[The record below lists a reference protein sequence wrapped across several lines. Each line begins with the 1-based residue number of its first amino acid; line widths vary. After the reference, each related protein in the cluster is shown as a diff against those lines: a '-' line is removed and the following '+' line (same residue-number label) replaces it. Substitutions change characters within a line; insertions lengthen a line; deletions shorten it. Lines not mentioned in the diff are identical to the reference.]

1 MPLVNYTK
9 SSPYYNTNQNSYYLE
24 YWNPPLIAPNANDQI
39 FVVTNRYVNR
49 PDLLS
54 WDAYGTPK
62 LWWVFAM
69 ANPNQIRDPIADLQ
83 GGMEIRIPSKD
94 SLQGFI

>member
-1 MPLVNYTK
+1 MALVNYNK

-24 YWNPPLIAPNANDQI
+24 FWNAPLIAGNANDQI
-39 FVVTNRYVNR
+39 FVVTDRYVNR

-83 GGMEIRIPSKD
+83 SGMEIIIPNKN